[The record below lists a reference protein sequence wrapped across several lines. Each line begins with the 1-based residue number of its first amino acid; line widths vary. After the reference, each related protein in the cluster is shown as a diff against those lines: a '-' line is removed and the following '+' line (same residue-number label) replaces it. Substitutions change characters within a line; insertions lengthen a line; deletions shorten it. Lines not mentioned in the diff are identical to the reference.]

1 MSGWPVG
8 GWAAG
13 VVLKTGPS
21 AGGVTVAVAAV
32 AIVVFESYQV
42 MKILIQRMRL
52 NADKLAC
59 ECPSQCAS
67 VAGRRGLERRFSS
80 FDR

>member
-1 MSGWPVG
+1 MSGWPGG

-32 AIVVFESYQV
+32 AIVASEWYQV
-42 MKILIQRMRL
+42 MEISI
-52 NADKLAC
+52 
-59 ECPSQCAS
+59 SGHAS
-67 VAGRRGLERRFSS
+67 T
-80 FDR
+80 

>member
-32 AIVVFESYQV
+32 AMVAFERYQV
-42 MKILIQRMRL
+42 MKILIQ
-52 NADKLAC
+52 
-59 ECPSQCAS
+59 
-67 VAGRRGLERRFSS
+67 
-80 FDR
+80 

>member
-1 MSGWPVG
+1 MSGWPGG

-32 AIVVFESYQV
+32 AMVAFERYQV
-42 MKILIQRMRL
+42 MKILIQ
-52 NADKLAC
+52 
-59 ECPSQCAS
+59 
-67 VAGRRGLERRFSS
+67 
-80 FDR
+80 